1 MWVAQSEMATNTTA
15 RTHNLSEAALQKVR
29 TGYKNRHETK
39 RQFTKPNGN
48 KPHSNHFRLNL

>member
-1 MWVAQSEMATNTTA
+1 MATNTTA